1 MKHANA
7 VCDPLA
13 MLLNAESPLHVHQEH
28 VLLDRPV
35 YDMDT
40 SFTHILIEFVNFQIM
55 KWAGRCKHSSID
67 NSDQT

>member
-13 MLLNAESPLHVHQEH
+13 MVLNAESPLHVHQEH

-40 SFTHILIEFVNFQIM
+40 
-55 KWAGRCKHSSID
+55 
-67 NSDQT
+67 